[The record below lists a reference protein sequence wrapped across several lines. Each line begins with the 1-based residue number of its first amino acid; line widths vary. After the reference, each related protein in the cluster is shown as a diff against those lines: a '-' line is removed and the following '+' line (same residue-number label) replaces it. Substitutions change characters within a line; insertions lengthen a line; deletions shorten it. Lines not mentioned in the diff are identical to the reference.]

1 MLRQLS
7 TKTFAWCLVLGLS
20 VAGGCTP
27 AEKEDNTG
35 GGAAGASSSSAGAA
49 LDARGTIG
57 FSALTLKNPFFKIIA
72 DSMTEAGKAQ
82 GFEVLVNDAERD
94 VNEQSKHI
102 DNYIAQGVAA
112 IVLNPADRIAIGPA
126 IRKANEAGIP
136 VFTCDLQCAAEDARV
151 AGHIGTDNYQGGRLA
166 GEAMV
171 EALGDGGGEVLVL
184 HFKQANSCVLRVQG
198 FTEVINEHNS
208 GKDSGTIDIV
218 SELEGGG
225 LRDEGFKATSD
236 ALQAHPNLR
245 GIFAINDPSALG
257 AWTALKQAEKLD
269 QVTIIGF
276 DGQLEGK
283 QAILEG
289 KIYADPIQFPKKM
302 GVVSVENIVKYLE
315 GEEYEEIQLIPTAIY
330 KKADAEKDPE
340 LQESSA
346 SEPVNETASIPENVI
361 PKFASPEA
369 SSEAQQ

>member
-1 MLRQLS
+1 MLRLCMNYTAVSTLIAALLILS
-7 TKTFAWCLVLGLS
+7 
-20 VAGGCTP
+20 GCTSENNDGATSSGGP
-27 AEKEDNTG
+27 ENSASAETSDDSVE
-35 GGAAGASSSSAGAA
+35 S
-49 LDARGTIG
+49 RGTIG

-72 DSMTEAGKAQ
+72 DSMTEAGREH

-102 DNYIAQGVAA
+102 DNYIAQKVAA

-136 VFTCDLQCAAEDARV
+136 VFTCDLQCAAEDASV

-166 GEAMV
+166 GEAMI
-171 EALGDGGGEVLVL
+171 EALGDAGGDVLIL

-198 FTEVINEHNS
+198 FMDVINEYNKDRDS
-208 GKDSGTIDIV
+208 GKITVV

-236 ALQAHPNLR
+236 ALQAHQNLR

-302 GVVSVENIVKYLE
+302 GAVSVENIVKYLD
-315 GEEYEEIQLIPTAIY
+315 GEVYEKVQLIPTAIY

-340 LQESSA
+340 LKKSA
-346 SEPVNETASIPENVI
+346 APVADTTTET
-361 PKFASPEA
+361 
-369 SSEAQQ
+369 